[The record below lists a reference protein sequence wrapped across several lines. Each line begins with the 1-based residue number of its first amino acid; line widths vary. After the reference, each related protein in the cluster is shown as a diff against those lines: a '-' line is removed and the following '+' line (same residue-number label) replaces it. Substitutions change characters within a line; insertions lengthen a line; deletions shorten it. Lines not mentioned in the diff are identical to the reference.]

1 MSMSSQTPK
10 PQKSWFKS
18 FREKIENKKS
28 SEGVKPV
35 PNPAP
40 VLSDASQTVYIR
52 VHMANLESGQ
62 ESTGHMYLIQGTFED
77 ITRYAGTTVDW
88 VIKVAH
94 LLCNPLGTGQIFT
107 HASGVPRDWY
117 NTDRDSSWQEV
128 VHGNFLLPNIYEFVT
143 SHPITLSKISARHSR
158 SVTTSGSQSQGNSNA
173 FKRALSERDGPCVVI
188 GSPPSIGSHL
198 IPRRVGQDGVAEI
211 LKCFVGPA
219 EANGA
224 DIYDPRIGIN
234 LCAGVDPWVD
244 AYKVGFYHMMVS
256 C

>member
-1 MSMSSQTPK
+1 MSSQSPN

-18 FREKIENKKS
+18 FREKIENKKL

-52 VHMANLESGQ
+52 VHMADLESNQ

-94 LLCNPLGTGQIFT
+94 LLCDPLGAGQIFT
-107 HASGVPRDWY
+107 HTGVPHDWY
-117 NTDRDSSWQEV
+117 NIDRDSSWQEV
-128 VHGNFLLPNIYEFVT
+128 VCGNPLLPNIYEFVT
-143 SHPITLSKISARHSR
+143 SYPITLSKISARHNR
-158 SVTTSGSQSQGNSNA
+158 SVTTSGPQTQGNSNA
-173 FKRALSERDGPCVVI
+173 FKRALSERDGPCVVL
-188 GSPPSIGSHL
+188 GTPPSIGSHL

-211 LKCFVGPA
+211 LECFVGPA

-224 DIYDPRIGIN
+224 NIYDPRIGIN

-244 AYKVGFYHMMVS
+244 AYKVGFYHMTVS